1 MSVFAVDPDTGE
13 LLRPSGTSFV
23 RIDGPEEA
31 AQGVRIRW
39 RLIRGEVFL
48 DVLAGPQY
56 VGLALAK
63 GTPPQRI
70 EAELAGEA
78 LTVPGI
84 VSVDEIDVQ
93 PDYANRTAVV
103 TSSMTYLS
111 ADQRTR
117 VRIDDRVTLRTE

>member
-1 MSVFAVDPDTGE
+1 VSVFATDPDTGE
-13 LLRPSGTSFV
+13 LVRSGGSFT
-23 RIDGPEEA
+23 RIEGAEEM

-70 EAELAGEA
+70 EAELVEQA
-78 LTVPGI
+78 LAVPGI

-93 PDYANRTAVV
+93 PDYTTRTAVV
-103 TSSMTYLS
+103 TCSITGQL

-117 VRIDDRVTLRTE
+117 VRIDDRITLRTE